1 LEGMKGELT
10 LPPPHLQVKS
20 SQVSKKS
27 KETLNIVALCCS
39 LRHRAQSEC
48 ENIWTASKA
57 DVSSRYAT
65 AGKRMTTLPSHL
77 FGGILGS
84 VLESRNWLVCSQRSR
99 VLRADSGRAVVF
111 FAGCSAWWGLIS
123 RFKNL
128 WRAVAVRIRMRL
140 KFH

>member
-1 LEGMKGELT
+1 M
-10 LPPPHLQVKS
+10 
-20 SQVSKKS
+20 
-27 KETLNIVALCCS
+27 
-39 LRHRAQSEC
+39 RHRAQSEC

-99 VLRADSGRAVVF
+99 VLCADSGCAVGF
-111 FAGCSAWWGLIS
+111 FAGWVVRGGGLIS

-128 WRAVAVRIRMRL
+128 WSVGSSPDPNAAKIPLKPSLKTRVVHHVSNTHFLELSGFISHLYLRIYIL
-140 KFH
+140 